1 MARMNAQAAENQV
14 KIKFIVYKIFITMRY
29 HAESNQEEP
38 IDSQAGNKKSNY
50 KDLQEIYITL
60 MSKFRSEAQKL

>member
-14 KIKFIVYKIFITMRY
+14 KIKFIVYRIFITMRY

-50 KDLQEIYITL
+50 KDLQEIY
-60 MSKFRSEAQKL
+60 